1 MLAMNAA
8 TEDIVGDS
16 DLWVATLKRQ
26 GYCIIPNVVARSL
39 VEALHNDLRERFR
52 ETPYCEGDFY
62 GRVTKRFGALLKRSR
77 HSEAFVRHPLMLAIA
92 QAILGPYCDC
102 LQLNLTQGI
111 ELHPG
116 AEEQPAHRDQDMW
129 RGPKGEVEY
138 LLNIMWPLSPFSP
151 ENGATV
157 IWPASHLDQQ
167 NYFLSRDTAV
177 AAEMEPGSALAFLGS
192 TLHAGGANHSPAP
205 RTGMIV
211 SYCLGWLKPF
221 ENQWLVYPPEIARNF
236 SPELARLVGYAVHRP
251 NLGNYEGQCPS
262 VLLRGVPNEYLPAVD
277 ALPPEHLDFISQLRQ
292 R

>member
-1 MLAMNAA
+1 
-8 TEDIVGDS
+8 
-16 DLWVATLKRQ
+16 
-26 GYCIIPNVVARSL
+26 
-39 VEALHNDLRERFR
+39 
-52 ETPYCEGDFY
+52 
-62 GRVTKRFGALLKRSR
+62 
-77 HSEAFVRHPLMLAIA
+77 
-92 QAILGPYCDC
+92 
-102 LQLNLTQGI
+102 
-111 ELHPG
+111 
-116 AEEQPAHRDQDMW
+116 MW

-221 ENQWLVYPPEIARNF
+221 ENQWLVYPPEIARDF
-236 SPELARLVGYAVHRP
+236 SPELERLVGYAVHRP

-277 ALPPEHLDFISQLRQ
+277 ALPPEHLAFIAQLKERQ
-292 R
+292 EVAAG